1 MRQFRYETIATGRQ
15 GFNVSDV
22 LILLSIATL
31 LYAGVRLAFAA
42 PAVLAGPE
50 ITLSPVALPWYAAL
64 SLGRMT
70 ASYCLSIFFS
80 LLFGYAAYENPKAR
94 PVLIPALDVLQS
106 VPLLSFLPVVL
117 LGFSAI
123 FPERMAAELSSIV
136 LIFTSQAWNIAFSFY
151 QSLSG
156 VPRELREATAVFR
169 LDRWLRF
176 RKLELPFAAIGLIWN
191 SVVSWSG
198 GWFFLMAAEI
208 FHVGNRDFRLP
219 GLGAY
224 LQTAAIAGDFR
235 AVFSGVAVL
244 ILVIVLLDQ
253 LIWRP
258 LIAWSHKFKVEL
270 VQDEDPPTSWFL
282 DVLTRSWTLARI
294 HSPLQVLS
302 DRLDAAL
309 HRRLGEPAW
318 FPEPA
323 SSHPRFSP
331 WRWGVAGTLA
341 LIFGY
346 VAYRSTA
353 LLGTVSASEW
363 RTLAQAVLATCS
375 RVAVALFLAL
385 LWTVPVGVAIGT
397 NPRLANLLQAVVQVI
412 AAVPATAL
420 FPILLLALLHV
431 PAGLNIAATLLM
443 LMGIQWYLL
452 FNVIAGAAAIP
463 ADLLHTTR
471 LLKLS
476 HWDRWRTLI
485 LPALFPYI
493 VTGSVVAGGGAWN
506 ASIVAEY
513 VEFGGQTH
521 STLGVGAVIAE
532 ATAKSNYGL
541 LLAGT
546 LALVLTVV
554 LINRTIWRKLYHL
567 AERRYLMN

>member
-294 HSPLQVLS
+294 HAPLQVLS
-302 DRLDAAL
+302 DRLDALL
-309 HRRLGEPAW
+309 HRRLGEPSW
-318 FPEPA
+318 FPEPS

-331 WRWGVAGTLA
+331 WRWGVSGA
-341 LIFGY
+341 LVLILGY
-346 VAYRSTA
+346 VAYHSAA

-363 RTLAQAVLATCS
+363 RTLAQAVLATCA
-375 RVAVALFLAL
+375 RVAVALFLAV

-443 LMGIQWYLL
+443 LMGIQWYIL

-471 LLKLS
+471 LLNLS
-476 HWDRWRTLI
+476 RLDRWRTLI

-493 VTGSVVAGGGAWN
+493 VTGCVVAGGGAWN

-521 STLGVGAVIAE
+521 ATLGVGAVIAR
-532 ATAKSNYGL
+532 ATADSNYGL

-567 AERRYLMN
+567 AERRYLMD